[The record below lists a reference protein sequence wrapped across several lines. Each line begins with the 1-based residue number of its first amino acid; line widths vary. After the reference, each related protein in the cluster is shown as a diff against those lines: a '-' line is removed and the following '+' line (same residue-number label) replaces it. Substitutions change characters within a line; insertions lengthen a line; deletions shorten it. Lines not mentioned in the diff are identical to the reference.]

1 MDEVKG
7 GQLLVEALQAEGMD
21 TVFGLIGSHVT
32 EIYNALLG
40 APQIRHIAVRHEQAA
55 AYMAD
60 GYARATG
67 RPGVCVV
74 TAGPGAT
81 NTLTATA
88 TAFADS
94 SPTLT
99 IAGQVPS
106 HVLGLGKG
114 VFHESPDQLGIFRP
128 VTGWT
133 GRPRTAGEIPRLV
146 HAAFRALRGRRP
158 RPAYLEIPC
167 DLLEGTTKREP
178 WEPRAVRLPRAPEA
192 EVRKAAACLRESA
205 APALWA
211 GGGVIRSGASE
222 ELRALAETLGA
233 PVFTTCNGKGA
244 IPADHDLA
252 LDYWLP
258 AADHGAPPRQRR
270 RRHDLALDCRLPAG
284 PAVDL
289 LNMADLVLAVGTRFT
304 AMATGGWR
312 IALPRL
318 LQVDIDPSEIGKNY
332 PVEVGL
338 VGDAK
343 IVLRQIREALAK
355 GGFGERPSR
364 AADVA
369 RVRGLVHAEAEHRFP
384 EALRLLRDVR
394 ATLDRD
400 AIVVCDITTLA
411 TLGRRYFPV
420 YEPMTFLCPLGFG
433 TLGYAFPAALGA
445 KVGQPERQVVAVCGD
460 GGFLFNAQELATAVQ
475 DRLSVVVL
483 LINDGGYGAFREW
496 QRKHGS
502 ERVKAVDLLTPDF
515 MLLAQAFGAVGM
527 RAKGLED
534 VGPLLKAACKETKPV
549 LLEVPVALQHP
560 GFG

>member
-7 GQLLVEALQAEGMD
+7 AQLLVEALHAEGVNA
-21 TVFGLIGSHVT
+21 VFGLIGSHVM
-32 EIYNALLG
+32 EIYNALQETQ
-40 APQIRHIAVRHEQAA
+40 QIRHIAVRHEQAA
-55 AYMAD
+55 GYMAD
-60 GYARATG
+60 GYARVTG
-67 RPGVCVV
+67 WPGLCLV

-114 VFHESPDQLGIFRP
+114 VFHESPDQLGIFRS
-128 VTGWT
+128 VTGWH
-133 GRPRTAGEIPRLV
+133 GRPRTVGEIPRLL
-146 HAAFRALRGRRP
+146 HAAFRALRRGRP

-167 DLLEGTTKREP
+167 DLLEGTAKRGP
-178 WEPRAVRLPRAPEA
+178 WVPRAVRLPRAPQA
-192 EVRKAAACLRESA
+192 AVRKAAACLRESV

-233 PVFTTCNGKGA
+233 PVFMTCSGKGA

-252 LDYWLP
+252 VDYWLP
-258 AADHGAPPRQRR
+258 AADHGAPLRQGRDR
-270 RRHDLALDCRLPAG
+270 SDQALDNRLPAG
-284 PAVDL
+284 PAIDL
-289 LNMADLVLAVGTRFT
+289 LNMADLLLAVGTRFT

-312 IALPRL
+312 ITLPRL
-318 LQVDIDPSEIGKNY
+318 LQIDIDPNEIGKNY

-343 IVLRQIREALAK
+343 IVLRQIHEALVEE
-355 GGFGERPSR
+355 GCRQRPSR
-364 AADVA
+364 AVDVA
-369 RVRGLVHAEAEHRFP
+369 RVRALVQSEAEQRFP
-384 EALRLLRDVR
+384 DALRLLRDIR
-394 ATLDRD
+394 ASLDRD

-420 YEPMTFLCPLGFG
+420 YEPRTFLCPLGFG

-445 KVGQPERQVVAVCGD
+445 KVAQPARQVVALCGD

-475 DRLSVVVL
+475 NRLNVVVL

-496 QRKHGS
+496 QRKHASGS
-502 ERVKAVDLLTPDF
+502 VVAVDLLTPDF
-515 MLLAQAFGAVGM
+515 MALARAFGAVGM

-534 VGPLLKAACKETKPV
+534 VGPLLEAACKETGPV

-560 GFG
+560 GYG